1 LAQLIWDE
9 VRLLVRSLDRVL
21 TNLKRLAR
29 SVRGGGRHRTLRRS
43 AESLAQSPQAESRTL
58 RYDADDNTSRLC
70 MNYLDSVAAGLE
82 ACGLRAQV
90 LSQLG

>member
-1 LAQLIWDE
+1 M
-9 VRLLVRSLDRVL
+9 RLLVRSLDRVL

-43 AESLAQSPQAESRTL
+43 AESLAQSPQAGTL

-70 MNYLDSVAAGLE
+70 MNYLDSVTAGLE